1 VKQNKKFANILE
13 TSQNIL
19 GEYDLCDHCL
29 GRLFAKKLGL
39 ASNKLLGRK
48 IHKILKK
55 KTVRCH
61 ICKNVFDNMHTYLA
75 KMLESSS
82 GYEFKTFLVGAT
94 LKPSVLDRDDHIRSR
109 FKLRGIDG
117 IKTSITHELARQFS
131 KKTKRRSQQLD
142 PELTITVDFRTESCC
157 VYSRPVYVFGRY
169 VKEIRG
175 IPQKQK
181 PCENCLGRGC
191 VTCGHHGMTEYD
203 SVEGMLCR
211 YLFERFG
218 APQAKITWVG
228 GEDSMS
234 LVLGA
239 GRPFFARIANPKKRN
254 PRLPK
259 IIKADKITIRSLRTI
274 PKIPSTPVS
283 FVSKVDLLISTENP
297 IRQEDIEKLGQLQK
311 STIAIYEN
319 SGKRVEKS
327 IHSVRFKID
336 SENSFRLFLKIDGG
350 VPLKRLVSGENVF
363 PNVSDLISNKS
374 KCEMFDFEEVRI
386 TN

>member
-1 VKQNKKFANILE
+1 MKQDKKFASILG
-13 TSQNIL
+13 TSQRIL

-39 ASNKLLGRK
+39 ASNKLLGQK
-48 IHKILKK
+48 IHKALKK
-55 KTVRCH
+55 KTARCH
-61 ICKNVFDNMHTYLA
+61 ICKNVFDNLHVYLA

-82 GYEFKTFLVGAT
+82 GYEFRTFLVGAT
-94 LKPSVLDRDDHIRSR
+94 LKPSVLDRDDHIRSQ

-117 IKTSITHELARQFS
+117 IKTSITRELARQFS
-131 KKTKRRSQQLD
+131 KKTKKRSQQLG
-142 PELTITVDFRTESCC
+142 PELTITVDFKTESCSA
-157 VYSRPVYVFGRY
+157 YSRPVYAFGRY

-191 VTCGHHGMTEYD
+191 VTCGHHGMAEYD

-218 APQAKITWVG
+218 ARQAKITWVG
-228 GEDSMS
+228 GEDSKS

-259 IIKADKITIRSLRTI
+259 KIRSDKITIRSLKII
-274 PKIPSTPVS
+274 PRIPATPVS
-283 FVSKVDLLISTENP
+283 FVSKASLLISTENP
-297 IRQEDIEKLGQLQK
+297 VLQEDVEKLGQLQK

-319 SGKRVEKS
+319 SGKRVEKF
-327 IHSVRFKID
+327 IHGVRYKID
-336 SENSFRLFLKIDGG
+336 SENSFRLFLRVDGG
-350 VPLKRLVSGENVF
+350 VPLKRLVTGENVF

-374 KCEMFDFEEVRI
+374 KCEAFDFEEVRI